1 MPALKYKDFELS
13 PHPCQF
19 QDTGEWI
26 AGVII
31 TKQNGSCSERR
42 EKHFFSSKTFD
53 ERGHADRYAIQFGK
67 EVIDGKHAN
76 LSVDNL

>member
-1 MPALKYKDFELS
+1 MTAVKYKDFELS
-13 PHPCQF
+13 PHPYQF

-31 TKQNGSCSERR
+31 TKQNGGRSETR
-42 EKHFFSSKTFD
+42 EKQFFSSNTFREKTI
-53 ERGHADRYAIQFGK
+53 ADRHAIQFGK

-76 LSVDNL
+76 LSVDSL

>member
-1 MPALKYKDFELS
+1 MPALKYKDFGLS

-19 QDTGEWI
+19 RDTREWI

-31 TKQNGSCSERR
+31 TKQNGSCDESRK
-42 EKHFFSSKTFD
+42 KHFFSNNTFN
-53 ERGHADRYAIQFGK
+53 EKREADRYAIEFGK